1 MSMMR
6 EAVGVAACVA
16 LALALALP
24 HLGAPSLWHDE
35 LVHVFVAKS
44 VAAGEGARLPSGV
57 FYPNAWGYSQLLG
70 AVIALLGDAEWAV
83 RLPSALISGVNV
95 LLLYLLARRWFG
107 GRVAFL
113 AALFLASSP
122 WHVAWARQA
131 RFYELQV
138 LCHLVFTY
146 GAWEFLQSR
155 APRRMAAYGVLM
167 ATAYLMGMLCSF
179 HSILFLGA
187 PLVLTTLLIA
197 QEWVRYR
204 QQRRTPEPDASPLLN
219 TAIVFLGGGVLGVLT
234 MLALYL
240 NPNPVDQQAVFH
252 GLGPELVDPYRLV
265 REYYLRW
272 LGENLGAG
280 CLVVALLGFACML
293 YRRDRQGLFAV
304 LAFIVPLLV
313 LTFLIGY
320 RRPRF
325 IFFAYPFYVLALAY
339 GLWMLARCARWW
351 AGERALWPLAAM
363 ALLLLARVSWTLV
376 LLLGDS
382 IGTAMGD
389 RFTLAATHPEWR
401 RAGAWVQ
408 EHRDGHAVLSTTYL
422 ASRYYVGVTDD
433 WFPNRYLPGEVQES
447 GKPGLGSLKE
457 LQAFV
462 AAHPKGYFISELGR
476 FERWVDHGHIRH
488 EIEPEVFWVREHM
501 RRIDEASTG
510 DVIVYEWGA
519 P

>member
-1 MSMMR
+1 MR
-6 EAVGVAACVA
+6 EAIGLAACVA

-70 AVIALLGDAEWAV
+70 GVIALLGDAEWAV
-83 RLPSALISGVNV
+83 RMPSALISGLNV

-107 GRVAFL
+107 PRVAIMAAFL
-113 AALFLASSP
+113 LATSP

-138 LCHLVFTY
+138 LCHLVFIY

-155 APRRMAAYGVLM
+155 SPRRMAAFGALT
-167 ATAYLMGMLCSF
+167 ATAYLIGMLCSF

-187 PLVLTTLLIA
+187 PLILTALVITR
-197 QEWVRYR
+197 EWL
-204 QQRRTPEPDASPLLN
+204 QQSQQLGISEADAIPPFN
-219 TAIVFLGGGVLGVLT
+219 AAIVFLGGGALGALT
-234 MLALYL
+234 MLVLYL

-280 CLVVALLGFACML
+280 CLLVALLGFAFML
-293 YRRDRQGLFAV
+293 YRRDKRGLFAV

-339 GLWMLARCARWW
+339 GLCMLARCAKWW
-351 AGERALWPLAAM
+351 AGERALWPMAAM
-363 ALLLLARVSWTLV
+363 ALLLLARVSWTLL

-401 RAGAWVQ
+401 RAGGWVR
-408 EHRDGHAVLSTTYL
+408 EHRNGHAVLTTTYL
-422 ASRYYVGVTDD
+422 ASLYYVGPTDD

-457 LQAFV
+457 LQDFV
-462 AAHPKGYFISELGR
+462 AAHPKGFFISELGR
-476 FERWVDHGHIRH
+476 FERWVEHGHIRH
-488 EIEPEVFWVREHM
+488 EIKPEVLWVREHM
-501 RRIDEASTG
+501 RRVHQASTE
-510 DVIVYEWGA
+510 DVTVYEWGGL
-519 P
+519 